1 LYPSL
6 PSAATTAPSV
16 PLLRVLV
23 TKGVI
28 RFLTLNRFT
37 LADVSWSR
45 LLRPDE
51 LVDEVVDEVG
61 RRRRRLPPE
70 NEEGQFV
77 NSRQNTL

>member
-1 LYPSL
+1 
-6 PSAATTAPSV
+6 
-16 PLLRVLV
+16 VLV

-51 LVDEVVDEVG
+51 LVDELVDEVVDEVG
-61 RRRRRLPPE
+61 RRRRRLPPD